1 MYSIIIMGAWLR
13 YEQLLLLAHN
23 VRTRRRRKEGRK
35 EDIVED
41 PWNNSELTDCRE
53 ARSCSCKQKDGYRR
67 GDLKGFANSKLKI
80 SMMSGKT
87 LGKEIS
93 GIVDGSNRR
102 RRQEGHEMVINCL
115 VYSKE

>member
-1 MYSIIIMGAWLR
+1 VQVCSIVASCVWMYSIIIMGAWLR

-67 GDLKGFANSKLKI
+67 GDLKVSPIAS
-80 SMMSGKT
+80 
-87 LGKEIS
+87 
-93 GIVDGSNRR
+93 
-102 RRQEGHEMVINCL
+102 
-115 VYSKE
+115 